1 MSKRVRDRSMPATQQ
16 MGIAF
21 PIRVTNLDPKTRK
34 EAVDLLAR
42 LLLEAARRGSEG
54 EVRDDAP

>member
-21 PIRVTNLDPKTRK
+21 PSRVASLDAKTRK

-42 LLLEAARRGSEG
+42 LLLDAARRSSEG
-54 EVRDDAP
+54 EVRDDTP